1 MTAATP
7 LPGSID
13 LSAVRSDTPGCAE
26 VIHFNNAGAA
36 LPPKVVT
43 DAVLQY
49 TAHEALI
56 GGYEAAE
63 EAAAE
68 IRSTSDALAALLGA
82 RADQIALI
90 ENATRAWDMAFY
102 GLPLERGDRIL
113 TCRSEYASNFL
124 AYLQV
129 SRRRGVLVEVIPD
142 NEYGEVDTDAAARLL
157 DEDVKLISITH
168 VPTHSGLVNPAATI
182 GRLARSAGCY
192 YLLDACQSVGQM
204 PIDVAAI
211 GCDFLSST
219 GRKFLRGPRGTGFL
233 YASDRALSEV
243 EPPFIDGH
251 AATWTAADAF
261 ELRSDARRFENW
273 EFNCATRIGLGIAVR
288 YAARLGLES
297 IWQRVQSLAALL
309 RARLAEIPGVTVCD
323 RGRVQCAIVSFLCQG
338 IGPEAVKAA
347 LARKRINLSVS
358 DAAWTRID
366 MDARGIPA
374 LVRASVHYYNSEEEV
389 DAFAT
394 ALAALLS
401 GGGASS
407 PQPPHSAKS
416 IAE

>member
-1 MTAATP
+1 
-7 LPGSID
+7 
-13 LSAVRSDTPGCAE
+13 

-43 DAVLQY
+43 DTVLEY

-63 EAAAE
+63 AAAAE
-68 IRSTSDALAALLGA
+68 IRSTYDALATLLGA
-82 RADQIALI
+82 RPHQIALI

-129 SRRRGVLVEVIPD
+129 SRRRGVVVDVIPD

-168 VPTHSGLVNPAATI
+168 VPTNGGLVNPAATI
-182 GRLARSAGCY
+182 GQLARSAGCY

-233 YASDRALSEV
+233 YASERALSEV
-243 EPPFIDGH
+243 EPPFIDGR
-251 AATWTAADAF
+251 AATWTAADTF
-261 ELRSDARRFENW
+261 ELRGDARRFENW
-273 EFNCATRIGLGIAVR
+273 EFNCATRIGLGVAAR
-288 YAARLGLES
+288 YAATIGPES
-297 IWQRVQSLAALL
+297 IWQRVQSLAGRL
-309 RARLAEIPGVTVCD
+309 RARLKEIPDVTVRD
-323 RGRVQCAIVSFLCQG
+323 RGRTQCGIVSFLCQG
-338 IGPEAVKAA
+338 IGPEGVKAA
-347 LARKRINLSVS
+347 LARKRINVSVT

-374 LVRASVHYYNSEEEV
+374 LVRASVHYYNSEKEV
-389 DAFAT
+389 DAFTAAVTAIVAGSEAT
-394 ALAALLS
+394 
-401 GGGASS
+401 S
-407 PQPPHSAKS
+407 PD
-416 IAE
+416 

>member
-1 MTAATP
+1 MTAGGTFA
-7 LPGSID
+7 GNID
-13 LSAVRSDTPGCAE
+13 LSAVRADTPGCAE
-26 VIHFNNAGAA
+26 VTHFNNAGAA

-43 DAVLQY
+43 DAVLEY
-49 TAHEALI
+49 TAREALI

-68 IRSTSDALAALLGA
+68 IRSTYDALATLLGA
-82 RADQIALI
+82 RPHQVALI

-102 GLPLERGDRIL
+102 GLALERGDRIL

-129 SRRRGVLVEVIPD
+129 SRRRGVVVDVIPD
-142 NEYGEVDTDAAARLL
+142 NEYGEVDTEAAARLL
-157 DEDVKLISITH
+157 DEHVKLISITH
-168 VPTHSGLVNPAATI
+168 VPTSGGLVNPAAAI
-182 GRLARSAGCY
+182 GQLARSAGCY

-243 EPPFIDGH
+243 EPPFIDGR
-251 AATWTAADAF
+251 AANWTTADTF

-273 EFNCATRIGLGIAVR
+273 EFNCATRIALGVAAR
-288 YAARLGLES
+288 YATGIGLDP
-297 IWQRVQSLAALL
+297 IWQRVQSLARRL
-309 RARLAEIPGVTVCD
+309 RARLTEIAGVTVCD
-323 RGRVQCAIVSFLCQG
+323 RGRTQCGIVGFVCQG
-338 IGPEAVKAA
+338 VRPEAVKAA
-347 LARKRINLSVS
+347 LARQRINVSVS

-366 MDARGIPA
+366 LDARGIPA

-389 DAFAT
+389 DACA
-394 ALAALLS
+394 AAVAALL
-401 GGGASS
+401 GGG
-407 PQPPHSAKS
+407 
-416 IAE
+416 

>member
-1 MTAATP
+1 MTAGGTVA
-7 LPGSID
+7 GNID
-13 LSAVRSDTPGCAE
+13 LSAVRADTPGCAE
-26 VIHFNNAGAA
+26 VTHFNNAGAA

-43 DAVLQY
+43 DAVLEY
-49 TAHEALI
+49 TAREALI

-68 IRSTSDALAALLGA
+68 IRSTYDALATLLGA
-82 RADQIALI
+82 RPHQVALI

-102 GLPLERGDRIL
+102 GLALERGDRIL

-129 SRRRGVLVEVIPD
+129 SRRRGVVVDVIPD

-157 DEDVKLISITH
+157 DEHVKLISITH
-168 VPTHSGLVNPAATI
+168 VPTSGGLVNPAAAI
-182 GRLARSAGCY
+182 GQLARSAGCY

-243 EPPFIDGH
+243 EPPFIDGR
-251 AATWTAADAF
+251 AANWTTADTF

-273 EFNCATRIGLGIAVR
+273 EFNCATRIALGVAAR
-288 YAARLGLES
+288 YATGIGLDP
-297 IWQRVQSLAALL
+297 IWQRVQSLARRL
-309 RARLAEIPGVTVCD
+309 RARLTEIAGVTVCD
-323 RGRVQCAIVSFLCQG
+323 RGRTQCGIVGFVCQG
-338 IGPEAVKAA
+338 VRPEAVKAA
-347 LARKRINLSVS
+347 LARQRINVSVS

-366 MDARGIPA
+366 LDARGIPA

-389 DAFAT
+389 DTLAA
-394 ALAALLS
+394 AVAALLS
-401 GGGASS
+401 GSEVTPGA
-407 PQPPHSAKS
+407 
-416 IAE
+416 

>member
-1 MTAATP
+1 M
-7 LPGSID
+7 ID
-13 LSAVRSDTPGCAE
+13 VARVRGETPGCRG

-56 GGYEAAE
+56 GGYEAADA
-63 EAAAE
+63 AAAE
-68 IRSTSDALAALLGA
+68 IHSTYAALAALLGA
-82 RADQIALI
+82 RAHQIALI

-129 SRRRGVLVEVIPD
+129 SRRRGVVVDVIPD

-168 VPTHSGLVNPAATI
+168 VPTSGGLVNPAATI
-182 GRLARSAGCY
+182 GQLARSAGCY

-251 AATWTAADAF
+251 AATWTTADSF

-273 EFNCATRIGLGIAVR
+273 EFNCATRIGLGVAAR
-288 YAARLGLES
+288 YAAGLGLES

-309 RARLAEIPGVTVCD
+309 RARLAQIPGVTVCD
-323 RGRVQCAIVSFLCQG
+323 RGRTQCAIVSFLCQG

-347 LARKRINLSVS
+347 LARQRINVSVS

-401 GGGASS
+401 GSRASS
-407 PQPPHSAKS
+407 GD
-416 IAE
+416 

>member
-1 MTAATP
+1 MTAGGTFA
-7 LPGSID
+7 GNID
-13 LSAVRSDTPGCAE
+13 LSAVRADTPGCAE
-26 VIHFNNAGAA
+26 VTHFNNAGAA
-36 LPPKVVT
+36 LPPTVVT
-43 DAVLQY
+43 DAVLEY
-49 TAHEALI
+49 TAREALI

-68 IRSTSDALAALLGA
+68 IRSTYDALATLLGA
-82 RADQIALI
+82 RPHQVALI

-102 GLPLERGDRIL
+102 GLALERGDRIL

-129 SRRRGVLVEVIPD
+129 SRRRGVVVDVIPD
-142 NEYGEVDTDAAARLL
+142 NEYGEVDTEAAARLL
-157 DEDVKLISITH
+157 DEHVKLISITH
-168 VPTHSGLVNPAATI
+168 VPTSGGLVNPAAAI
-182 GRLARSAGCY
+182 GQLARSAGCY

-243 EPPFIDGH
+243 EPPFIDGRS
-251 AATWTAADAF
+251 ANWTTADTF

-273 EFNCATRIGLGIAVR
+273 EFNCATRIALGVAAR
-288 YAARLGLES
+288 YATGIGLDP
-297 IWQRVQSLAALL
+297 IWQRVQSLARRL
-309 RARLAEIPGVTVCD
+309 RARLTEIAGVTVCD
-323 RGRVQCAIVSFLCQG
+323 RGRTRCGIVGFVCQG
-338 IGPEAVKAA
+338 VRPEAVKAA
-347 LARKRINLSVS
+347 LARQRINVSVS

-366 MDARGIPA
+366 LDARGIPA

-389 DAFAT
+389 DA
-394 ALAALLS
+394 LAAAVAALVS
-401 GGGASS
+401 RSEATPGA
-407 PQPPHSAKS
+407 
-416 IAE
+416 

>member
-1 MTAATP
+1 MSAGPTVAA
-7 LPGSID
+7 GID
-13 LSAVRSDTPGCAE
+13 LSTVRAHTPGCAE

-63 EAAAE
+63 AAADT
-68 IRSTSDALAALLGA
+68 IRSTYDALATLLGA
-82 RADQIALI
+82 EAHQIALV

-129 SRRRGVLVEVIPD
+129 RRHRGVVVDVIPD

-157 DEDVKLISITH
+157 DDDVKLISITH
-168 VPTHSGLVNPAATI
+168 VPTNGGLVNPAAAI
-182 GRLARSAGCY
+182 GQLARSAGCY

-233 YASDRALSEV
+233 YASERALSEV
-243 EPPFIDGH
+243 EPPFIDGR
-251 AATWTAADAF
+251 AATWTGTDTF
-261 ELRSDARRFENW
+261 EIRSDARRFENW
-273 EFNCATRIGLGIAVR
+273 EFNCATRIGLGVAAR
-288 YAARLGLES
+288 YAAGIGLEP
-297 IWQRVQSLAALL
+297 IWQRVQSLASRL
-309 RARLAEIPGVTVCD
+309 RARLREIPGVTVCD
-323 RGRVQCAIVSFLCQG
+323 RGRTQCGIVTFLGQG

-347 LARKRINLSVS
+347 LARKRINVSVS

-389 DAFAT
+389 DAFA
-394 ALAALLS
+394 AAVAALL
-401 GGGASS
+401 
-407 PQPPHSAKS
+407 AKS
-416 IAE
+416 GATRPE

>member
-1 MTAATP
+1 MSVGTT
-7 LPGSID
+7 LPAGID
-13 LSAVRSDTPGCAE
+13 LSTVRAHTPGCAE

-63 EAAAE
+63 AAADT
-68 IRSTSDALAALLGA
+68 IRSTYDALATLLGA
-82 RADQIALI
+82 EAHQIALV

-129 SRRRGVLVEVIPD
+129 RRHRGVVVDVIPD

-157 DEDVKLISITH
+157 DDDVKLISITH
-168 VPTHSGLVNPAATI
+168 VPTNGGLVNPAAAI
-182 GRLARSAGCY
+182 GQLARSAGCY

-233 YASDRALSEV
+233 YASERALSEV
-243 EPPFIDGH
+243 EPPFIDGR
-251 AATWTAADAF
+251 AATWTGTDTF
-261 ELRSDARRFENW
+261 EIRSDARRFENW
-273 EFNCATRIGLGIAVR
+273 EFNCATRIGLGVAAR
-288 YAARLGLES
+288 YAAGIGLEP
-297 IWQRVQSLAALL
+297 IWQRVQSLASRL
-309 RARLAEIPGVTVCD
+309 RARLREIPGITVCD
-323 RGRVQCAIVSFLCQG
+323 RGRTQCGIVTFLGQG

-347 LARKRINLSVS
+347 LARKRINVSVS

-374 LVRASVHYYNSEEEV
+374 LVRASAHYYNSEEEV
-389 DAFAT
+389 DTFA
-394 ALAALLS
+394 AAVAALLGKS
-401 GGGASS
+401 GATR
-407 PQPPHSAKS
+407 P
-416 IAE
+416 E

>member
-1 MTAATP
+1 MTTKTT
-7 LPGSID
+7 LPGSVPEGID
-13 LSAVRSDTPGCAE
+13 LSAVRADTPGCAE
-26 VIHFNNAGAA
+26 VLHFNNAGAA
-36 LPPKVVT
+36 LPPKAVT

-49 TAHEALI
+49 TTHEALI

-63 EAAAE
+63 AAATE
-68 IRSTSDALAALLGA
+68 ISSTYDAIATLLGA
-82 RADQIALI
+82 RTDQIALI

-102 GLPLERGDRIL
+102 GLPLKQGDRIL
-113 TCRSEYASNFL
+113 TCRSEYASNYL

-129 SRRRGVLVEVIPD
+129 SRRRGVVVDVIPD

-157 DEDVKLISITH
+157 DKDVKLISITH
-168 VPTHSGLVNPAATI
+168 VPTNGGLVNPAVAI
-182 GRLARSAGCY
+182 GQLARSAGCY

-204 PIDVAAI
+204 PIDVGAI

-251 AATWTAADAF
+251 AATWTTADTF
-261 ELRSDARRFENW
+261 EYRRDARRFENW
-273 EFNCATRIGLGIAVR
+273 ESNYATRIGLGVAAR
-288 YAARLGLES
+288 YATRLGLES
-297 IWQRVQSLAALL
+297 IWQRVKFLAAQL
-309 RARLAEIPGVTVCD
+309 RARLTEISGVTVCD
-323 RGRVQCAIVSFLCQG
+323 RGQTQCGIVTFVCES
-338 IGPEAVKAA
+338 ISPETIKAA
-347 LARKRINLSVS
+347 LARRRINVSVS

-374 LVRASVHYYNSEEEV
+374 LVRASVHYYNSEEEI

-394 ALAALLS
+394 ALLQCQRGTPS
-401 GGGASS
+401 
-407 PQPPHSAKS
+407 
-416 IAE
+416 E